1 MLPAFNKLSTAE
13 VENLKSEGTKIA
25 LDKFLDRVIEQ
36 SFTTTMRKESNVA
49 SNVAVEIQNIDNVT
63 VETLNG
69 AFSTIFDVIASNI
82 ADEIQNA
89 DNEVV
94 DVFESVDDT
103 LVSNIADAIVD
114 IITGKDLILLK
125 TAKQP
130 INREMLFS
138 SLSLKNQ
145 RKSYNEYVKPLLEFN
160 WLSMTL
166 PDKPT
171 SPKQQ
176 YITTLKGRLILKFLN
191 IE

>member
-36 SFTTTMRKESNVA
+36 SFDLTKGNE

-69 AFSTIFDVIASNI
+69 AFSTISDAITSNI

-114 IITGKDLILLK
+114 IITGKDLFLLK

-138 SLSLKNQ
+138 SLSLQNQ